1 MAQALASAAA
11 QIQLADGTC
20 MELSVGIHTGAAH
33 CVVVGVQHPVLTVC
47 GQLPEVAVAL
57 QASCPAGCVH
67 VSAEVHTL
75 LGGECGGEGV
85 GSGGCG
91 NVGQCVAVSW
101 GLSTSAPRSTT
112 SLGGECV
119 CGVWGMWGYEE
130 CAEMCGWGVGGV
142 QISAEVHTLP
152 SGECGGEGVGS
163 VGVSV

>member
-85 GSGGCG
+85 GS
-91 NVGQCVAVSW
+91 
-101 GLSTSAPRSTT
+101 
-112 SLGGECV
+112 
-119 CGVWGMWGYEE
+119 
-130 CAEMCGWGVGGV
+130 
-142 QISAEVHTLP
+142 
-152 SGECGGEGVGS
+152 